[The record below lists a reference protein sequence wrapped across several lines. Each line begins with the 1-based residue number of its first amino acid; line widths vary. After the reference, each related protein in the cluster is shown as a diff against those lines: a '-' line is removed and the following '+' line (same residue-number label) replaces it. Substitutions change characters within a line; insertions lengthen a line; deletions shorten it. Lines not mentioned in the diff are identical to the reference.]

1 MIQMTQKLK
10 LTFGVTF
17 CKSTLCGNLHE
28 KKKDLCQTFQDEKE
42 NE

>member
-10 LTFGVTF
+10 LTFEVTF
-17 CKSTLCGNLHE
+17 CKSTLWQFTR
-28 KKKDLCQTFQDEKE
+28 KKKDLCQTFQDKKE